1 MSVTLPDIAP
11 VTVDDI
17 TQGSVTGTGIFDKL
31 MATVAAQLQAEFK
44 ADRIT
49 QTDYGQVY
57 VSALNNTL
65 GQAIQFL
72 LTKDQAVVQAA
83 TQAAQYEKIA
93 LEKDILEL
101 QKQEL
106 TVQVATLSAQYEKIA
121 VEKLQLKYQNDLL
134 LVQKA
139 QLELQN
145 KKLVV
150 EKDVLLVQKD
160 QLELQNEK
168 LIVEKDVLLVQKD
181 QLAAQI
187 TQLGVQSAQIQ
198 QQTLLIASQ
207 VTTDAAQRT
216 LLNQKIVTETAQTH
230 DNPNSN
236 ISGGYS
242 GVVGKQNALYAAQ
255 TTGFTRDAEQKAA
268 KLALDILATQLSTDD
283 SMTVAKTNMHPA
295 AIGALVQKLATGIGV
310 TLPAA

>member
-31 MATVAAQLQAEFK
+31 MATVAAQLQAEFQ

-49 QTDYGQVY
+49 KSDYGQVY

-72 LTKDQAVVQAA
+72 LTKDQAALQAA
-83 TQAAQYEKIA
+83 TLAAQYEKIA

-101 QKQEL
+101 QKQQL
-106 TVQVATLSAQYEKIA
+106 T
-121 VEKLQLKYQNDLL
+121 LQL
-134 LVQKA
+134 A
-139 QLELQN
+139 QLE
-145 KKLVV
+145 
-150 EKDVLLVQKD
+150 
-160 QLELQNEK
+160 
-168 LIVEKDVLLVQKD
+168 
-181 QLAAQI
+181 
-187 TQLGVQSAQIQ
+187 
-198 QQTLLIASQ
+198 QQTLLIQSQ
-207 VTTDAAQRT
+207 ILTDAAQRA
-216 LLNQKIVTETAQTH
+216 LINQKLVTEVAQTQ
-230 DNPNSN
+230 DKPTSN
-236 ISGGYS
+236 TSTGYS

-283 SMTVAKTNMHPA
+283 SMTVANTNMHPA
-295 AIGALVQKLATGIGV
+295 AIGALVEKLATGIGV

>member
-49 QTDYGQVY
+49 KSDYGQVY

-72 LTKDQAVVQAA
+72 LTKDQAALQAA
-83 TQAAQYEKIA
+83 TLAAQYEKIA

-101 QKQEL
+101 QKQQL
-106 TVQVATLSAQYEKIA
+106 T
-121 VEKLQLKYQNDLL
+121 LQL
-134 LVQKA
+134 A
-139 QLELQN
+139 QLE
-145 KKLVV
+145 
-150 EKDVLLVQKD
+150 
-160 QLELQNEK
+160 
-168 LIVEKDVLLVQKD
+168 
-181 QLAAQI
+181 
-187 TQLGVQSAQIQ
+187 
-198 QQTLLIASQ
+198 QQTLLIQSQ
-207 VTTDAAQRT
+207 ILTDAAQRA
-216 LLNQKIVTETAQTH
+216 LINQKIVTEVAQTQ
-230 DNPNSN
+230 DTPTSN
-236 ISGGYS
+236 TSTGYS

-283 SMTVAKTNMHPA
+283 SMTVANTNMHPA

>member
-31 MATVAAQLQAEFK
+31 MATVAAQLQAEFQ

-49 QTDYGQVY
+49 KSDYGQVY

-72 LTKDQAVVQAA
+72 LTKDQAALQAA
-83 TQAAQYEKIA
+83 TLAAQYEKIA

-101 QKQEL
+101 QKQQL
-106 TVQVATLSAQYEKIA
+106 T
-121 VEKLQLKYQNDLL
+121 LQL
-134 LVQKA
+134 A
-139 QLELQN
+139 QLE
-145 KKLVV
+145 
-150 EKDVLLVQKD
+150 
-160 QLELQNEK
+160 
-168 LIVEKDVLLVQKD
+168 
-181 QLAAQI
+181 
-187 TQLGVQSAQIQ
+187 
-198 QQTLLIASQ
+198 QQTLLIQSQ
-207 VTTDAAQRT
+207 ILTDAAQRA
-216 LLNQKIVTETAQTH
+216 LINQKLVTEVAQTQ
-230 DNPNSN
+230 DTPTSN
-236 ISGGYS
+236 TSTGYS

-283 SMTVAKTNMHPA
+283 SMTVANTNMHPA

>member
-1 MSVTLPDIAP
+1 MSVTLPDITP

-31 MATVAAQLQAEFK
+31 MATVAAQLRAEFQ

-49 QTDYGQVY
+49 KSDYGQVY

-72 LTKDQAVVQAA
+72 LTKDQAALQAA
-83 TQAAQYEKIA
+83 TLAAQYEKIA

-101 QKQEL
+101 QKQQL
-106 TVQVATLSAQYEKIA
+106 T
-121 VEKLQLKYQNDLL
+121 LQL
-134 LVQKA
+134 A
-139 QLELQN
+139 QLE
-145 KKLVV
+145 
-150 EKDVLLVQKD
+150 
-160 QLELQNEK
+160 
-168 LIVEKDVLLVQKD
+168 
-181 QLAAQI
+181 
-187 TQLGVQSAQIQ
+187 
-198 QQTLLIASQ
+198 QQTLLIQSQ
-207 VTTDAAQRT
+207 ILTDAAQRA
-216 LLNQKIVTETAQTH
+216 LINQKIVTEVAQTQ
-230 DNPNSN
+230 DTPTSN
-236 ISGGYS
+236 TSTGYS

-283 SMTVAKTNMHPA
+283 SMTVANTNMHPA

>member
-1 MSVTLPDIAP
+1 MSVTLPDIMP

-72 LTKDQAVVQAA
+72 LTKDQATLQAA
-83 TQAAQYEKIA
+83 TLAAQYEKIA

-101 QKQEL
+101 QKQQL
-106 TVQVATLSAQYEKIA
+106 T
-121 VEKLQLKYQNDLL
+121 LQL
-134 LVQKA
+134 A
-139 QLELQN
+139 QLE
-145 KKLVV
+145 
-150 EKDVLLVQKD
+150 
-160 QLELQNEK
+160 
-168 LIVEKDVLLVQKD
+168 
-181 QLAAQI
+181 
-187 TQLGVQSAQIQ
+187 
-198 QQTLLIASQ
+198 QQTLLIQSHIL
-207 VTTDAAQRT
+207 TDAAQRA
-216 LLNQKIVTETAQTH
+216 LINQKIVTEVAQTQ
-230 DNPNSN
+230 DTPTSN
-236 ISGGYS
+236 VSTGYS

-283 SMTVAKTNMHPA
+283 SMTVENTNMHPA

>member
-1 MSVTLPDIAP
+1 MSVTLPDIMP

-72 LTKDQAVVQAA
+72 LTKDQAVIQAA
-83 TQAAQYEKIA
+83 TLAAQYGKIA
-93 LEKDILEL
+93 LEKQQLEN
-101 QKQEL
+101 
-106 TVQVATLSAQYEKIA
+106 
-121 VEKLQLKYQNDLL
+121 QNGLL
-134 LVQKA
+134 LAQKA

-145 KKLVV
+145 EKLVV
-150 EKDVLLVQKD
+150 EKETLI
-160 QLELQNEK
+160 LQNEK
-168 LIVEKDVLLVQKD
+168 LVVEKEVLLLQKD

-187 TQLGVQSAQIQ
+187 TQIGLQSAQIQ

-207 VTTDAAQRT
+207 VTTDAAQRALIT
-216 LLNQKIVTETAQTH
+216 QKTATEVAQTQ
-230 DNPNSN
+230 DNPTSN
-236 ISGGYS
+236 VSAGYS

-283 SMTVAKTNMHPA
+283 SMTVENTNMHPA
-295 AIGALVQKLATGIGV
+295 AIGALVAKLATGIGV
-310 TLPAA
+310 TLPSA

>member
-31 MATVAAQLQAEFK
+31 MATVAAQLQAEFQ

-49 QTDYGQVY
+49 KSDYGQVY

-72 LTKDQAVVQAA
+72 LTKDQAALQAA
-83 TQAAQYEKIA
+83 TLAAQYEKIA

-101 QKQEL
+101 QKQQL
-106 TVQVATLSAQYEKIA
+106 T
-121 VEKLQLKYQNDLL
+121 LQL
-134 LVQKA
+134 A
-139 QLELQN
+139 QLE
-145 KKLVV
+145 
-150 EKDVLLVQKD
+150 
-160 QLELQNEK
+160 
-168 LIVEKDVLLVQKD
+168 
-181 QLAAQI
+181 
-187 TQLGVQSAQIQ
+187 
-198 QQTLLIASQ
+198 QQTLLIQSQ
-207 VTTDAAQRT
+207 ILTDAAQRA
-216 LLNQKIVTETAQTH
+216 LINQKLVTEVAQTQ
-230 DNPNSN
+230 DTPTSN
-236 ISGGYS
+236 TSTGYS

>member
-31 MATVAAQLQAEFK
+31 MATVAAQLQAEFQ

-72 LTKDQAVVQAA
+72 LTKDQAALQAA
-83 TQAAQYEKIA
+83 TLAAQYEKIA

-101 QKQEL
+101 QKQQL
-106 TVQVATLSAQYEKIA
+106 T
-121 VEKLQLKYQNDLL
+121 LQL
-134 LVQKA
+134 A
-139 QLELQN
+139 QLE
-145 KKLVV
+145 
-150 EKDVLLVQKD
+150 
-160 QLELQNEK
+160 
-168 LIVEKDVLLVQKD
+168 
-181 QLAAQI
+181 
-187 TQLGVQSAQIQ
+187 
-198 QQTLLIASQ
+198 QQTLLIQSQ
-207 VTTDAAQRT
+207 ILTDAAQRA
-216 LLNQKIVTETAQTH
+216 LINQKTVTEVAQTQ
-230 DNPNSN
+230 DTPMSN
-236 ISGGYS
+236 TSTGYS

-283 SMTVAKTNMHPA
+283 SMTVANTNMHPA

>member
-31 MATVAAQLQAEFK
+31 MATVAAQLQAEFQ

-49 QTDYGQVY
+49 KSDYGQVY

-72 LTKDQAVVQAA
+72 LTKDQAALQAA
-83 TQAAQYEKIA
+83 TLAAQYEKIA

-101 QKQEL
+101 QKQQL
-106 TVQVATLSAQYEKIA
+106 T
-121 VEKLQLKYQNDLL
+121 LQL
-134 LVQKA
+134 A
-139 QLELQN
+139 QLE
-145 KKLVV
+145 
-150 EKDVLLVQKD
+150 
-160 QLELQNEK
+160 
-168 LIVEKDVLLVQKD
+168 
-181 QLAAQI
+181 
-187 TQLGVQSAQIQ
+187 
-198 QQTLLIASQ
+198 QQTLLIQSQ
-207 VTTDAAQRT
+207 ILTDAAQRA
-216 LLNQKIVTETAQTH
+216 LINQKTVTEVAQTQ
-230 DNPNSN
+230 DTPTSKT
-236 ISGGYS
+236 STGYS

-283 SMTVAKTNMHPA
+283 SMTVANTNMHPA

>member
-1 MSVTLPDIAP
+1 MSVTLPDIMP

-72 LTKDQAVVQAA
+72 LTKDQATLQAA
-83 TQAAQYEKIA
+83 TLAAQYEKIA
-93 LEKDILEL
+93 LEKLQLEY
-101 QKQEL
+101 QN
-106 TVQVATLSAQYEKIA
+106 
-121 VEKLQLKYQNDLL
+121 EKLLIEKEVLL
-134 LVQKA
+134 L
-139 QLELQN
+139 
-145 KKLVV
+145 
-150 EKDVLLVQKD
+150 QKD
-160 QLELQNEK
+160 QLT
-168 LIVEKDVLLVQKD
+168 
-181 QLAAQI
+181 AQI
-187 TQLGVQSAQIQ
+187 AQIQ
-198 QQTLLIASQ
+198 QQTLLVQSQ
-207 VTTDAAQRT
+207 ILTDAGQRA
-216 LLNQKIVTETAQTH
+216 LIEQKTVTEVAQTQ
-230 DNPNSN
+230 DNPTSN
-236 ISGGYS
+236 VSAGYS

-283 SMTVAKTNMHPA
+283 SMTVANTNMHPA

>member
-1 MSVTLPDIAP
+1 MSVTLPNIMP

-72 LTKDQAVVQAA
+72 LTKDQAALQAA
-83 TQAAQYEKIA
+83 TLAAQYEKIA
-93 LEKDILEL
+93 LEKQILEL
-101 QKQEL
+101 QL
-106 TVQVATLSAQYEKIA
+106 
-121 VEKLQLKYQNDLL
+121 
-134 LVQKA
+134 A
-139 QLELQN
+139 QLE
-145 KKLVV
+145 
-150 EKDVLLVQKD
+150 
-160 QLELQNEK
+160 
-168 LIVEKDVLLVQKD
+168 
-181 QLAAQI
+181 
-187 TQLGVQSAQIQ
+187 
-198 QQTLLIASQ
+198 QQTLLIQSQ
-207 VTTDAAQRT
+207 ILTDAAQRA
-216 LLNQKIVTETAQTH
+216 LIEQKTVTEVAQTQ
-230 DNPNSN
+230 DNPTSN
-236 ISGGYS
+236 VSAGYS

-283 SMTVAKTNMHPA
+283 SMTVKNTNMHPA

>member
-31 MATVAAQLQAEFK
+31 MATVAAQLRAEFQ

-49 QTDYGQVY
+49 KSDYGQVY

-72 LTKDQAVVQAA
+72 LTKDQAALQAA
-83 TQAAQYEKIA
+83 TLAAQYEKIA

-101 QKQEL
+101 QKQQL
-106 TVQVATLSAQYEKIA
+106 T
-121 VEKLQLKYQNDLL
+121 LQL
-134 LVQKA
+134 A
-139 QLELQN
+139 QLE
-145 KKLVV
+145 
-150 EKDVLLVQKD
+150 
-160 QLELQNEK
+160 
-168 LIVEKDVLLVQKD
+168 
-181 QLAAQI
+181 
-187 TQLGVQSAQIQ
+187 
-198 QQTLLIASQ
+198 QQTLLIQSQ
-207 VTTDAAQRT
+207 ILTDAAQRA
-216 LLNQKIVTETAQTH
+216 LINQKIVTEVAQTQ
-230 DNPNSN
+230 DTPTSN
-236 ISGGYS
+236 TSTGYS
-242 GVVGKQNALYAAQ
+242 GVVGKQNDLYAAQ

-283 SMTVAKTNMHPA
+283 SMTVANTNMHPA

>member
-1 MSVTLPDIAP
+1 MSVTLPDIMP

-72 LTKDQAVVQAA
+72 LTKDQAALQAA
-83 TQAAQYEKIA
+83 TLAAQYEKIA
-93 LEKDILEL
+93 LEK
-101 QKQEL
+101 
-106 TVQVATLSAQYEKIA
+106 
-121 VEKLQLKYQNDLL
+121 LQLEYQ
-134 LVQKA
+134 
-139 QLELQN
+139 
-145 KKLVV
+145 
-150 EKDVLLVQKD
+150 
-160 QLELQNEK
+160 
-168 LIVEKDVLLVQKD
+168 I
-181 QLAAQI
+181 
-187 TQLGVQSAQIQ
+187 AQIQ
-198 QQTLLIASQ
+198 QQTLLIQSQ
-207 VTTDAAQRT
+207 ILTDAAQRG
-216 LLNQKIVTETAQTH
+216 LIEQKTVTEVAQTQ
-230 DNPNSN
+230 DNPTSN
-236 ISGGYS
+236 VSAGYS

-283 SMTVAKTNMHPA
+283 SMTVANTNMHPA

-310 TLPAA
+310 TLPSA

>member
-31 MATVAAQLQAEFK
+31 MATVAAQLQAEFQ

-49 QTDYGQVY
+49 KSDYGQVY

-72 LTKDQAVVQAA
+72 LTKDQAALQAA
-83 TQAAQYEKIA
+83 TLAAQYEKIA

-101 QKQEL
+101 QKQQL
-106 TVQVATLSAQYEKIA
+106 T
-121 VEKLQLKYQNDLL
+121 LQL
-134 LVQKA
+134 A
-139 QLELQN
+139 QLE
-145 KKLVV
+145 
-150 EKDVLLVQKD
+150 
-160 QLELQNEK
+160 
-168 LIVEKDVLLVQKD
+168 
-181 QLAAQI
+181 
-187 TQLGVQSAQIQ
+187 
-198 QQTLLIASQ
+198 QQTLLIQSQ
-207 VTTDAAQRT
+207 ILTDAAQRA
-216 LLNQKIVTETAQTH
+216 LINQKLVTEVSQTQDTPTANVST
-230 DNPNSN
+230 
-236 ISGGYS
+236 GYS

-283 SMTVAKTNMHPA
+283 SMTVANTNMHPA

>member
-31 MATVAAQLQAEFK
+31 MATVAAQLQAEFQ

-49 QTDYGQVY
+49 KSDYGQVY

-72 LTKDQAVVQAA
+72 LTKDQAALQAA
-83 TQAAQYEKIA
+83 TLAAQYEKIA

-101 QKQEL
+101 QKQQL
-106 TVQVATLSAQYEKIA
+106 T
-121 VEKLQLKYQNDLL
+121 LQL
-134 LVQKA
+134 A
-139 QLELQN
+139 QLE
-145 KKLVV
+145 
-150 EKDVLLVQKD
+150 
-160 QLELQNEK
+160 
-168 LIVEKDVLLVQKD
+168 
-181 QLAAQI
+181 
-187 TQLGVQSAQIQ
+187 
-198 QQTLLIASQ
+198 QQTLLIQSQ
-207 VTTDAAQRT
+207 ILTDAAQRA
-216 LLNQKIVTETAQTH
+216 LINQKLVTEVAQTQ
-230 DNPNSN
+230 DTPMSN
-236 ISGGYS
+236 TSTGYS

-283 SMTVAKTNMHPA
+283 SMTVANTNMHPA
-295 AIGALVQKLATGIGV
+295 AIGALVEKLATGIGV

>member
-1 MSVTLPDIAP
+1 MSVTLPDIMP

-72 LTKDQAVVQAA
+72 LTKDQAALQAA
-83 TQAAQYEKIA
+83 TLAAQYEKIV
-93 LEKDILEL
+93 LEKQILEL
-101 QKQEL
+101 QL
-106 TVQVATLSAQYEKIA
+106 
-121 VEKLQLKYQNDLL
+121 
-134 LVQKA
+134 A
-139 QLELQN
+139 QLE
-145 KKLVV
+145 
-150 EKDVLLVQKD
+150 
-160 QLELQNEK
+160 
-168 LIVEKDVLLVQKD
+168 
-181 QLAAQI
+181 
-187 TQLGVQSAQIQ
+187 
-198 QQTLLIASQ
+198 QQTLLIQSQ
-207 VTTDAAQRT
+207 ILTDAAQRG
-216 LLNQKIVTETAQTH
+216 LIEQKTVTEVAQTQ
-230 DNPNSN
+230 DNPTSN
-236 ISGGYS
+236 ISAGYS

-255 TTGFTRDAEQKAA
+255 TTGFARDAEQKAA

-283 SMTVAKTNMHPA
+283 SMTVENTNMHPA

-310 TLPAA
+310 TLPTA

>member
-1 MSVTLPDIAP
+1 MSVTLPDIMP

-72 LTKDQAVVQAA
+72 LTKDQAALQAA
-83 TQAAQYEKIA
+83 TLAAQYEKIA
-93 LEKDILEL
+93 LEK
-101 QKQEL
+101 
-106 TVQVATLSAQYEKIA
+106 
-121 VEKLQLKYQNDLL
+121 LQLEYQ
-134 LVQKA
+134 
-139 QLELQN
+139 
-145 KKLVV
+145 
-150 EKDVLLVQKD
+150 
-160 QLELQNEK
+160 
-168 LIVEKDVLLVQKD
+168 I
-181 QLAAQI
+181 
-187 TQLGVQSAQIQ
+187 AQIQ
-198 QQTLLIASQ
+198 QQTLLMQSQ
-207 VTTDAAQRT
+207 ILTDAAQRG
-216 LLNQKIVTETAQTH
+216 LIEQKTVTEVAQTR
-230 DNPNSN
+230 DNPTSN
-236 ISGGYS
+236 VSAGYS
-242 GVVGKQNALYAAQ
+242 GVIGKQNALYAAQ

-283 SMTVAKTNMHPA
+283 SMTVANTNMHPA

-310 TLPAA
+310 TLPSA

>member
-31 MATVAAQLQAEFK
+31 MATVAAQLQAEFQ

-49 QTDYGQVY
+49 KSDYGQVY

-72 LTKDQAVVQAA
+72 LTKDQAALQAA
-83 TQAAQYEKIA
+83 TLAAQYEKIA

-101 QKQEL
+101 QKQQL
-106 TVQVATLSAQYEKIA
+106 TS
-121 VEKLQLKYQNDLL
+121 
-134 LVQKA
+134 
-139 QLELQN
+139 
-145 KKLVV
+145 
-150 EKDVLLVQKD
+150 
-160 QLELQNEK
+160 
-168 LIVEKDVLLVQKD
+168 
-181 QLAAQI
+181 QI
-187 TQLGVQSAQIQ
+187 L
-198 QQTLLIASQ
+198 
-207 VTTDAAQRT
+207 TDAAQRA
-216 LLNQKIVTETAQTH
+216 LINQKIVTEVAQTQ
-230 DNPNSN
+230 DTPTSN
-236 ISGGYS
+236 TSTGYS

-283 SMTVAKTNMHPA
+283 SMTVANTNMHPA

>member
-1 MSVTLPDIAP
+1 MSVTLPDITP

-72 LTKDQAVVQAA
+72 LTKDQAALQAA
-83 TQAAQYEKIA
+83 TLAAQYEKIA

-101 QKQEL
+101 QKQQL
-106 TVQVATLSAQYEKIA
+106 T
-121 VEKLQLKYQNDLL
+121 LQL
-134 LVQKA
+134 A
-139 QLELQN
+139 QLE
-145 KKLVV
+145 
-150 EKDVLLVQKD
+150 
-160 QLELQNEK
+160 
-168 LIVEKDVLLVQKD
+168 
-181 QLAAQI
+181 
-187 TQLGVQSAQIQ
+187 
-198 QQTLLIASQ
+198 QQTLLIQSQ
-207 VTTDAAQRT
+207 ILTDAAQRT
-216 LLNQKIVTETAQTH
+216 LINQKIVTETAQTR
-230 DNPNSN
+230 DNPNSD
-236 ISGGYS
+236 ISAGYS

-283 SMTVAKTNMHPA
+283 SMTVENTNMHPA

>member
-1 MSVTLPDIAP
+1 MSVTLPDIMP

-72 LTKDQAVVQAA
+72 LTKDQAVIQAA
-83 TQAAQYEKIA
+83 TLAAQYEKIA
-93 LEKDILEL
+93 LEK
-101 QKQEL
+101 
-106 TVQVATLSAQYEKIA
+106 
-121 VEKLQLKYQNDLL
+121 LQLEY
-134 LVQKA
+134 
-139 QLELQN
+139 
-145 KKLVV
+145 
-150 EKDVLLVQKD
+150 
-160 QLELQNEK
+160 QNEK
-168 LIVEKDVLLVQKD
+168 LIVEREILVLQKD
-181 QLAAQI
+181 QLTAQI
-187 TQLGVQSAQIQ
+187 AQMQ
-198 QQTLLIASQ
+198 QQTLLVQSQ
-207 VTTDAAQRT
+207 ILTDAGQRA
-216 LLNQKIVTETAQTH
+216 LIEQKTVTEVAQTQ
-230 DNPNSN
+230 DTPMSN
-236 ISGGYS
+236 TSTGYS

-283 SMTVAKTNMHPA
+283 SMTVANTNMHPA

>member
-1 MSVTLPDIAP
+1 MSVTLPDIMP

-72 LTKDQAVVQAA
+72 LTKDQAALQAA
-83 TQAAQYEKIA
+83 TLAAQYEKIA
-93 LEKDILEL
+93 LEK
-101 QKQEL
+101 
-106 TVQVATLSAQYEKIA
+106 
-121 VEKLQLKYQNDLL
+121 LQLEYQ
-134 LVQKA
+134 
-139 QLELQN
+139 
-145 KKLVV
+145 
-150 EKDVLLVQKD
+150 
-160 QLELQNEK
+160 
-168 LIVEKDVLLVQKD
+168 I
-181 QLAAQI
+181 
-187 TQLGVQSAQIQ
+187 AQIQ
-198 QQTLLIASQ
+198 QQTLLIQSQ
-207 VTTDAAQRT
+207 ILTDAAQRG
-216 LLNQKIVTETAQTH
+216 LIEQKTVTEVAQTQ
-230 DNPNSN
+230 DNPTSN
-236 ISGGYS
+236 VSAGYS
-242 GVVGKQNALYAAQ
+242 GVIGKQNALYAAQ

-283 SMTVAKTNMHPA
+283 SMTVENTNMHPA

-310 TLPAA
+310 TLPSA

>member
-31 MATVAAQLQAEFK
+31 MATVAAQLQAEFQ

-49 QTDYGQVY
+49 KSDYGQVY

-72 LTKDQAVVQAA
+72 LTKDQAALQAA
-83 TQAAQYEKIA
+83 TLAAQYEKIA

-101 QKQEL
+101 QKQQL
-106 TVQVATLSAQYEKIA
+106 T
-121 VEKLQLKYQNDLL
+121 LQL
-134 LVQKA
+134 A
-139 QLELQN
+139 QLE
-145 KKLVV
+145 
-150 EKDVLLVQKD
+150 
-160 QLELQNEK
+160 
-168 LIVEKDVLLVQKD
+168 
-181 QLAAQI
+181 
-187 TQLGVQSAQIQ
+187 
-198 QQTLLIASQ
+198 QQTLLIQSQ
-207 VTTDAAQRT
+207 ILTDAAQRA
-216 LLNQKIVTETAQTH
+216 LINQKLVTEVAQTQ
-230 DNPNSN
+230 DTPTSN
-236 ISGGYS
+236 TSTGYS

-283 SMTVAKTNMHPA
+283 SMTVANTNMHPA
-295 AIGALVQKLATGIGV
+295 AIGALVEKLATGIGV

>member
-1 MSVTLPDIAP
+1 MSVTLPDLVP

-72 LTKDQAVVQAA
+72 LTKDQAALQAA
-83 TQAAQYEKIA
+83 TLAAQYEKIA

-101 QKQEL
+101 QKQQL
-106 TVQVATLSAQYEKIA
+106 T
-121 VEKLQLKYQNDLL
+121 LQL
-134 LVQKA
+134 A
-139 QLELQN
+139 QLE
-145 KKLVV
+145 
-150 EKDVLLVQKD
+150 
-160 QLELQNEK
+160 
-168 LIVEKDVLLVQKD
+168 
-181 QLAAQI
+181 
-187 TQLGVQSAQIQ
+187 
-198 QQTLLIASQ
+198 QQTLLIQSQ
-207 VTTDAAQRT
+207 ILTDAAQRA
-216 LLNQKIVTETAQTH
+216 LINQKTVTEVAQTQ
-230 DNPNSN
+230 DTPMSN
-236 ISGGYS
+236 TSTGYS

-283 SMTVAKTNMHPA
+283 SMTVANTNMHPA
-295 AIGALVQKLATGIGV
+295 AIGALVQNLATGIGD

>member
-31 MATVAAQLQAEFK
+31 MATVAAQLQAEFQ

-49 QTDYGQVY
+49 KSDYGQVY

-72 LTKDQAVVQAA
+72 LTKDQAALQAA
-83 TQAAQYEKIA
+83 TLAAQYEKIA
-93 LEKDILEL
+93 LEKL
-101 QKQEL
+101 
-106 TVQVATLSAQYEKIA
+106 
-121 VEKLQLKYQNDLL
+121 
-134 LVQKA
+134 
-139 QLELQN
+139 
-145 KKLVV
+145 
-150 EKDVLLVQKD
+150 

-168 LIVEKDVLLVQKD
+168 LEVEKEVLLLQKD
-181 QLAAQI
+181 QLTAQI
-187 TQLGVQSAQIQ
+187 TQIGLQSAQIQ
-198 QQTLLIASQ
+198 QQTLLIQSQ
-207 VTTDAAQRT
+207 ILTDAAQRA
-216 LLNQKIVTETAQTH
+216 LINQKLVTEVAQTQ
-230 DNPNSN
+230 DTPTSN
-236 ISGGYS
+236 VSTGYS

-255 TTGFTRDAEQKAA
+255 TTGFARDAEQKAA

-283 SMTVAKTNMHPA
+283 SMTVANTNMHPA
-295 AIGALVQKLATGIGV
+295 AIGALVEKLATGIGV

>member
-1 MSVTLPDIAP
+1 MSVTLPDIMP

-72 LTKDQAVVQAA
+72 LTKDQAALQAA
-83 TQAAQYEKIA
+83 TLAAQYEKIA

-101 QKQEL
+101 QKQQL
-106 TVQVATLSAQYEKIA
+106 T
-121 VEKLQLKYQNDLL
+121 LQL
-134 LVQKA
+134 A
-139 QLELQN
+139 QLE
-145 KKLVV
+145 
-150 EKDVLLVQKD
+150 
-160 QLELQNEK
+160 
-168 LIVEKDVLLVQKD
+168 
-181 QLAAQI
+181 
-187 TQLGVQSAQIQ
+187 
-198 QQTLLIASQ
+198 QQTLLIQSQ
-207 VTTDAAQRT
+207 ILTDAAQRA
-216 LLNQKIVTETAQTH
+216 LIKQKTVTEVAQTQ
-230 DNPNSN
+230 DTPTSN
-236 ISGGYS
+236 ISAGYS

-283 SMTVAKTNMHPA
+283 SMTVANTNMHPA

-310 TLPAA
+310 TLPPA

>member
-72 LTKDQAVVQAA
+72 LTKDQAALQAA
-83 TQAAQYEKIA
+83 TLAAQYEKIA

-101 QKQEL
+101 QKQQL
-106 TVQVATLSAQYEKIA
+106 T
-121 VEKLQLKYQNDLL
+121 LQL
-134 LVQKA
+134 A
-139 QLELQN
+139 QLE
-145 KKLVV
+145 
-150 EKDVLLVQKD
+150 
-160 QLELQNEK
+160 
-168 LIVEKDVLLVQKD
+168 
-181 QLAAQI
+181 
-187 TQLGVQSAQIQ
+187 
-198 QQTLLIASQ
+198 QQTLLIQSQ
-207 VTTDAAQRT
+207 ILTDAAQRA
-216 LLNQKIVTETAQTH
+216 LINQKTVTEIAQTQ
-230 DNPNSN
+230 DTPMSN
-236 ISGGYS
+236 ISTGYS

-283 SMTVAKTNMHPA
+283 SMTVANTNMHPA

>member
-1 MSVTLPDIAP
+1 MSVTLPDITP

-72 LTKDQAVVQAA
+72 LTKDQAALQAA
-83 TQAAQYEKIA
+83 TLAAQYEKIA

-101 QKQEL
+101 QKQQL
-106 TVQVATLSAQYEKIA
+106 T
-121 VEKLQLKYQNDLL
+121 LQL
-134 LVQKA
+134 A
-139 QLELQN
+139 QLE
-145 KKLVV
+145 
-150 EKDVLLVQKD
+150 
-160 QLELQNEK
+160 
-168 LIVEKDVLLVQKD
+168 
-181 QLAAQI
+181 
-187 TQLGVQSAQIQ
+187 
-198 QQTLLIASQ
+198 QQTLLIQSQ
-207 VTTDAAQRT
+207 ILTDAAQRA
-216 LLNQKIVTETAQTH
+216 LINQKTVTEVAQTQ
-230 DNPNSN
+230 DTPRSN
-236 ISGGYS
+236 TSTGYS

-283 SMTVAKTNMHPA
+283 SMTVANTNMHPA

>member
-1 MSVTLPDIAP
+1 MSVTLPDIMP

-72 LTKDQAVVQAA
+72 LTKDQAVIQAA
-83 TQAAQYEKIA
+83 TLAAQYGKID
-93 LEKDILEL
+93 LEKQQL
-101 QKQEL
+101 Q
-106 TVQVATLSAQYEKIA
+106 
-121 VEKLQLKYQNDLL
+121 YQNDLL
-134 LVQKA
+134 LAQKA

-145 KKLVV
+145 EKLVV
-150 EKDVLLVQKD
+150 EKEVLL
-160 QLELQNEK
+160 L
-168 LIVEKDVLLVQKD
+168 QKD

-187 TQLGVQSAQIQ
+187 TQIGLQSAQIQ
-198 QQTLLIASQ
+198 QQTLLLQSQ
-207 VTTDAAQRT
+207 ILTDAGQRA
-216 LLNQKIVTETAQTH
+216 LIKQKTVTEVAQTQ
-230 DNPNSN
+230 DTPTSN
-236 ISGGYS
+236 TSTGYS

-283 SMTVAKTNMHPA
+283 SMTVENTNMHPA
-295 AIGALVQKLATGIGV
+295 AIGALVEKLATGIGV
-310 TLPAA
+310 TLPSA

>member
-1 MSVTLPDIAP
+1 MSVTLPDIMP

-72 LTKDQAVVQAA
+72 LTKDQAALQAA
-83 TQAAQYEKIA
+83 TLAAQYEKIA
-93 LEKDILEL
+93 LEK
-101 QKQEL
+101 
-106 TVQVATLSAQYEKIA
+106 
-121 VEKLQLKYQNDLL
+121 LQLEYQ
-134 LVQKA
+134 
-139 QLELQN
+139 
-145 KKLVV
+145 
-150 EKDVLLVQKD
+150 
-160 QLELQNEK
+160 
-168 LIVEKDVLLVQKD
+168 I
-181 QLAAQI
+181 
-187 TQLGVQSAQIQ
+187 AQIQ
-198 QQTLLIASQ
+198 QQTLLIQSQ
-207 VTTDAAQRT
+207 ILTDAAQRG
-216 LLNQKIVTETAQTH
+216 LIEQKTVTEVAQTQ
-230 DNPNSN
+230 DAPASN
-236 ISGGYS
+236 ISAGYS

-283 SMTVAKTNMHPA
+283 SMTVENTNMHPA

>member
-1 MSVTLPDIAP
+1 MSVTLPDITP

-72 LTKDQAVVQAA
+72 LTKDQAALQAA
-83 TQAAQYEKIA
+83 TLAAQYEKIA

-101 QKQEL
+101 QKQQL
-106 TVQVATLSAQYEKIA
+106 T
-121 VEKLQLKYQNDLL
+121 LQL
-134 LVQKA
+134 A
-139 QLELQN
+139 QLE
-145 KKLVV
+145 
-150 EKDVLLVQKD
+150 
-160 QLELQNEK
+160 
-168 LIVEKDVLLVQKD
+168 
-181 QLAAQI
+181 
-187 TQLGVQSAQIQ
+187 
-198 QQTLLIASQ
+198 QQTLLIQSQ
-207 VTTDAAQRT
+207 ILTDAAQRV
-216 LLNQKIVTETAQTH
+216 LINQKTVTEVAQTQ
-230 DNPNSN
+230 DTPMSN
-236 ISGGYS
+236 TSTGYS

-283 SMTVAKTNMHPA
+283 SMTIANTNMHPA